1 MFAKLMVLILAGT
14 ATAAALLWL
23 RQQRLELAHDIA
35 NAHRQ
40 IDEARQ
46 ATWDLQVK
54 VACYVEPNS
63 LNQAL
68 ARAELKLEPLLT
80 PQLGTDEL
88 NRGPTRVVERIP
100 RRR

>member
-1 MFAKLMVLILAGT
+1 MFAKLMVLIIAGT

-23 RQQRLELAHDIA
+23 RQQRVELAHEITT
-35 NAHRQ
+35 AHQQ
-40 IDEARQ
+40 IDATRQ

-54 VACYVEPNS
+54 VAAFVEPNS

-68 ARAELKLEPLLT
+68 ARAELDLEPLTIT
-80 PQLGTDEL
+80 PGAEDL
-88 NRGPTRVVERIP
+88 NRGPTRVVERTP